1 MSTGILR
8 LSHCTS
14 LISKSS
20 RKRRR
25 SGTRRYLPSLAA
37 SLSKR
42 IEHGLQAHIISRVE
56 TSNRCRCSGGKGSPQ
71 RSQYSCAASG
81 AFSDSSLANRRSE
94 EKVEKAFLLP
104 CSTIYSSAHRARWG
118 DLYYASSSVALT
130 LLDGYFLH
138 EQRDR
143 LQV

>member
-14 LISKSS
+14 PISKSS

-37 SLSKR
+37 SLSKSM
-42 IEHGLQAHIISRVE
+42 EHGRQEHMISRVE
-56 TSNRCRCSGGKGSPQ
+56 TSSRCLCSDGIGSPH
-71 RSQYSCAASG
+71 RSQYSCAASA
-81 AFSDSSLANRRSE
+81 AFSDSSSANRRSE
-94 EKVEKAFLLP
+94 ENVEKAFLLP
-104 CSTIYSSAHRARWG
+104 CSTIYPSAHRARQG
-118 DLYYASSSVALT
+118 DLYYAPPPPALM
-130 LLDGYFLH
+130 LLDRYFVH
-138 EQRDR
+138 QQRDR

>member
-8 LSHCTS
+8 PSHRTS
-14 LISKSS
+14 LISKSA

-42 IEHGLQAHIISRVE
+42 IVHGLQAHIISCVE
-56 TSNRCRCSGGKGSPQ
+56 TSNRCRCSDGMGSPQ
-71 RSQYSCAASG
+71 RSQYSCAASAILA
-81 AFSDSSLANRRSE
+81 AFSDASLANRRSE

-104 CSTIYSSAHRARWG
+104 CSTIYLSAHHGR
-118 DLYYASSSVALT
+118 
-130 LLDGYFLH
+130 
-138 EQRDR
+138 
-143 LQV
+143 